1 MKFRNLSRTVLA
13 AAGCAGI
20 ALGLTS
26 CSADHTVG
34 YVYVLGTTAAGQT
47 AGEINAFRED
57 NNNGTLVNV
66 AGSPTTTGGD
76 NPIRAVIPSGNRFV
90 YILNSGTAATDS
102 SGNTTYAS
110 SNVALFSIGG
120 YGQLSPQQQ
129 YSSQGFGSIRVAV
142 DSAGAHLFV
151 LDRYE
156 NVGVASG
163 TVAPTGVSVASG
175 AAPPAGYP
183 CQDANNPSIYHPVGA
198 ITVFSIDGSTGR
210 LGVQQNQ
217 TNQTLTYFPVGCD
230 PVDFRLA
237 GGYLYTMDRG
247 SVSNGDQQTVNVY
260 AVNAN
265 SGQLTPTQT
274 GQIKVTSGNTSNI
287 TAVTGDTAGR
297 YVYLI
302 DTANDQIYLYTVG
315 TNGALVAVT
324 GSPYDN
330 RGNTQ
335 ATGPVQS
342 FTDSTGKYLYVIN
355 GGPAGGTS
363 NSSSDIG
370 GYSVDGATGFLDA
383 NTQASPYAGTVAGPV
398 CIFEDP
404 TNQFIYVAGGLD
416 NSITGRRL
424 DPNTG
429 TLTALRVNATVPTV
443 GTPSWCLGISSA
455 L

>member
-1 MKFRNLSRTVLA
+1 MKFRNSSRTLLA
-13 AAGCAGI
+13 LAGCAAL

-26 CSADHTVG
+26 CTADYTVG

-57 NNNGTLVNV
+57 NNNGALVNV
-66 AGSPTTTGGD
+66 IGSPTTSGGD
-76 NPIRAVIPSGNRFV
+76 NPVRAVIPSGNRFV
-90 YILNSGTAATDS
+90 YVLNAGVPATDS
-102 SGNTTYAS
+102 SGNTTYSS
-110 SNVALFSIGG
+110 SNVSLFSIGG

-129 YSSQGFGSIRVAV
+129 YGSQGFGSRRIAV
-142 DSAGAHLFV
+142 DSAGAYLFV
-151 LDRYE
+151 LDQYA
-156 NVGVASG
+156 NVGVGNA
-163 TVAPTGVSVASG
+163 TAAPTASHTYD
-175 AAPPAGYP
+175 PVNYP
-183 CQDANNPSIYHPVGA
+183 CQDATNPAIYHPVGA

-217 TNQTLTYFPVGCD
+217 RQQNLTYFPVGCD

-237 GGYLYTMDRG
+237 SGYLYTMDRG
-247 SVSNGDQQTVNVY
+247 SVSRGDQQTVNIYSV
-260 AVNAN
+260 AG
-265 SGQLTPTQT
+265 GQLTPTQT
-274 GQIKVTSGNTSNI
+274 SQIKVANDSDI
-287 TAVTGDTAGR
+287 TAITGDGGSGATGGSHI
-297 YVYLI
+297 YLL
-302 DTANDQIYLYTVG
+302 DTAKNRIFLYTVG

-324 GSPYDN
+324 GSPYN
-330 RGNTQ
+330 NAGNTQ
-335 ATGPVQS
+335 AGGPVQTL
-342 FTDSTGKYLYVIN
+342 TDSTGKYLYVIN

-370 GYSVDGATGFLDA
+370 GYSVNASTGFLDA
-383 NTQASPYAGTVAGPV
+383 NTQASPYAGTVGGPV

-404 TNQFIYVAGGLD
+404 TNQFIYVAGSTD

-429 TLTALRVNATVPTV
+429 TLRPLNVTATVPTV